1 VYTEETT
8 APLSHIHRLFPIIC
22 AFCTLYIQP
31 VCSLILCAWSTQL
44 PHLRIPCAMVH
55 GSEDAGIE
63 PETVT
68 RFAFGKSDTLASRLD
83 LKNTHVLSAPN
94 KPQPSSFHQLR
105 LTQSQIKFGDL

>member
-1 VYTEETT
+1 MKCTQRKLAPFLYTVRT
-8 APLSHIHRLFPIIC
+8 AC
-22 AFCTLYIQP
+22 A
-31 VCSLILCAWSTQL
+31 VCRLILCVLSTPPSL
-44 PHLRIPCAMVH
+44 VH
-55 GSEDAGIE
+55 GSEDDGIE